1 MLDDALVKV
10 RLHFALA
17 AGSTTG
23 CCTTSCT
30 TGCKNVYTLQ
40 PDVQIDVQLAEPKV
54 LNIHTINKQT
64 E

>member
-17 AGSTTG
+17 AGCTTA
-23 CCTTSCT
+23 CCTTRCT

-40 PDVQIDVQLAEPKV
+40 PVVQLVVQLAEPNV